1 MSIKSILGERI
12 IKKLWPILS
21 SFINE
26 VTGESI
32 VALISF
38 RLEPSYPLPRDK
50 KNKKSQIARKVP
62 RIFRRVSRF
71 SGSKRRNR
79 DKKTL
84 YEVTE
89 RSEIIYDLSKSF
101 CFAKTFAWISVLYKK
116 EIICLSASGLV
127 N

>member
-38 RLEPSYPLPRDK
+38 RLEPSYPHLGVCHGSQVQKEGIEIKKRFTKLP
-50 KNKKSQIARKVP
+50 SEAR
-62 RIFRRVSRF
+62 
-71 SGSKRRNR
+71 
-79 DKKTL
+79 
-84 YEVTE
+84 
-89 RSEIIYDLSKSF
+89 
-101 CFAKTFAWISVLYKK
+101 
-116 EIICLSASGLV
+116 
-127 N
+127 